1 MICGDNKQI
10 SRQYVYE
17 FPYVYVFCMCIGY
30 VHICTYEYNKY
41 LLTVSA
47 RNDEMNELFAR
58 LYLVSASHTTKQLNN
73 IVEKYTHTHSSNL

>member
-10 SRQYVYE
+10 SRRYVYE
-17 FPYVYVFCMCIGY
+17 FPYVYVYVHMYFVCQF

-58 LYLVSASHTTKQLNN
+58 LYLVSASHTTKQNN
-73 IVEKYTHTHSSNL
+73 